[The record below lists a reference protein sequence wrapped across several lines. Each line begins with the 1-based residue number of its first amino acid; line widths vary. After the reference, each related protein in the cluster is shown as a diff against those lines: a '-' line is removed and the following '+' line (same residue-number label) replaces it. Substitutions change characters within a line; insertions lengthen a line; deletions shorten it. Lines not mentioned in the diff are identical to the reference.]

1 MLKLNYNF
9 YLYQF
14 FILYLFEFLNLIFEV
29 VKSDEDTTQHGKIM

>member
-9 YLYQF
+9 YLYQL

-29 VKSDEDTTQHGKIM
+29 VKNDEDATQHGKIM